1 MKTTFLKYEDDIE
14 NFKNDGIK
22 NGETLRISKTK
33 KLPNTR
39 GEYYFMKY
47 FRCQH
52 YTRYGGT
59 KCPGDIS
66 AIKPN
71 KRFKNT
77 NCPFSL
83 VVNIEENAQ
92 SAINI
97 EWELQALIEKHAKTK
112 VLNQSK
118 ITNVSKFNY
127 E

>member
-1 MKTTFLKYEDDIE
+1 MSALYEVW
-14 NFKNDGIK
+14 
-22 NGETLRISKTK
+22 
-33 KLPNTR
+33 
-39 GEYYFMKY
+39 
-47 FRCQH
+47 
-52 YTRYGGT
+52 GT
-59 KCPGDIS
+59 KYPGDIS

-77 NCPFSL
+77 NCPFPL

-92 SAINI
+92 SADFYSTINI
-97 EWELQALIEKHAKTK
+97 EWESQEPIEKHAKTK